1 MSMRDIDKGMAG
13 RLSHKVVLRSIHE
26 TDSEFSDA
34 FLKIDDAIGNA
45 TDSDLILSLE
55 DLKTQGCTWVDY
67 RLGFGYDD
75 VLMMDLYRGIKR
87 AGLAYKDV
95 IDEAIKMGKRPC

>member
-34 FLKIDDAIGNA
+34 FLKKAESKNGIVKIGSHYKAIIVPACIHIPLDTQEKLN
-45 TDSDLILSLE
+45 ILSE
-55 DLKTQGCTWVDY
+55 NGVNVFYIDQIADFPAYPCT
-67 RLGFGYDD
+67 
-75 VLMMDLYRGIKR
+75 I
-87 AGLAYKDV
+87 
-95 IDEAIKMGKRPC
+95 I